1 MAVATRL
8 IRRRIT
14 SIRST
19 RKITKAMELVSASK
33 MRKCVQLAVTSRAY
47 ADAARVL
54 VDQILHL
61 VDPGMHQLLLG
72 YRKDRDARARTSSK
86 KTIIA
91 VCASDRGLCG
101 GFNAQEL
108 KKTIEFV
115 KGREGDHIEI
125 VSIGRR
131 AERALGRAGLP
142 IIASFEAIS
151 NAPSFARSAPM
162 GKLLVDSFI
171 SGRADRVFI
180 SYMKFEGAM
189 KQVPTVEQILPIIPE
204 EQIGASGIGHG
215 ASDDNLVFEPD
226 PSAVLDRL
234 LPKLVETRIYQALLE
249 SSASEHSARMMAM
262 RSATDSATTMLDDL
276 TLAFNQARQAGI
288 TQEISEISAGK
299 AAIE

>member
-33 MRKCVQLAVTSRAY
+33 MRKCVQLAVSSRAY
-47 ADAARVL
+47 ADAARLL

-61 VDPGMHQLLLG
+61 VDPGMHELLLG
-72 YRKDRDARARTSSK
+72 YKKDGDHRAPASAK

-101 GFNAQEL
+101 GFNAQEM

-115 KGREGDHIEI
+115 RGRASDHIEI

-151 NAPSFARSAPM
+151 NAPSFARTTPVS
-162 GKLLVDSFI
+162 KLLVDAFV

-204 EQIGASGIGHG
+204 EKIETSK
-215 ASDDNLVFEPD
+215 SDENDDLVFEPD